1 MRRIDVLKI
10 TDEHKRYMEDTIKNK
25 HASERTRRRAY
36 ILLYKAEGFSNDDI
50 AQMLGITKLTVIR
63 WIKRYKTEDWNDFL
77 RLFDNM
83 SGRRGSLNNEEKKW
97 IMRIACTDPRDL
109 GCRRRQW
116 NYRSL
121 TAYVSKNAKAA
132 GYSRLEAVHYEKIR
146 RVMHSTNMQRAIHD
160 RAKSTSQ

>member
-1 MRRIDVLKI
+1 MRRIDVLEI

-63 WIKRYKTEDWNDFL
+63 WIKRYKTEDWDDFL

-109 GCRRRQW
+109 GCRSKRW
-116 NYRSL
+116 SCRSL

-146 RVMHSTNMQRAIHD
+146 RVMYSTNMQRAIHG

>member
-1 MRRIDVLKI
+1 MRRSDVLKI

-36 ILLYKAEGFSNDDI
+36 ILLYKAEGFSNEDI

-63 WIKRYKTEDWNDFL
+63 WTKRYKTEDWDDFL

-109 GCRRRQW
+109 GCKSKRW
-116 NYRSL
+116 SCRSL
-121 TAYVSKNAKAA
+121 TAYISKNAKAA
-132 GYSRLEAVHYEKIR
+132 GYSRLEAVPYGKIR
-146 RVMHSTNMQRAIHD
+146 RMMHSTNMQKTIHD
-160 RAKSTSQ
+160 RTKSTSQ